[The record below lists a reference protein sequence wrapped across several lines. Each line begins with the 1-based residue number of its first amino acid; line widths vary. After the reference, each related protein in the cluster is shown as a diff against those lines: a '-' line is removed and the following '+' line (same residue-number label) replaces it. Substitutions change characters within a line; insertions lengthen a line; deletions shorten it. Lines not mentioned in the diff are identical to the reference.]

1 LERHAPM
8 PLRASTG
15 DLLTWTTA
23 GIVVE
28 SACGND
34 RTITVADAR
43 DEFGACSFEVADT
56 AMLA

>member
-1 LERHAPM
+1 M
-8 PLRASTG
+8 PLRANTG
-15 DLLTWTTA
+15 DLLTWTAA